1 MSRRNKTCIDPL
13 SAFGLVA
20 GAFVAGV
27 VTERA
32 AGVTGKVETKARE
45 QGAKLQK
52 LLQANIES
60 ARREIDKSTDSLR
73 KELAKAQEAIQ
84 GKTEPE
90 WSEFEPDEDKPER
103 YSHSNRII
111 KGRPYIITET
121 TKSVG
126 GQSFPAYLVLYGPK
140 RKGGKWGEIKGDLY
154 GAFEHLPLALQAAE
168 RHSGIR
174 KNARKTKNG
183 AGSNLETLETIGGE
197 FQSRTSQNRIPR
209 KRGDRY
215 VVYKE
220 SKLDS
225 DWPHKPGD
233 PIDFSALIRF
243 RSAWYPDNDY
253 GLHDAAHHAR
263 LKNKDKKGPY
273 RIAEYRDHRLY
284 DYGSWSDAKRNHPDA
299 FGYLFDVAK
308 NKKRNKRRNGFGGKE
323 ARSEVLEAFYEHSRV
338 SPKAVNKGI
347 VELVFYVHKD
357 RDAYEDAEPPTGP
370 YHMND
375 MSEWVKVKPGSV
387 VEVFIFDPNDPEA
400 TLSDKDSLTVLVEGI
415 SPDLKDSF
423 DRYEEEQY
431 GRAERSHRG
440 NRRRRRKRK

>member
-1 MSRRNKTCIDPL
+1 MARRNKTCIDPL

-20 GAFVAGV
+20 GAFVAGI

-45 QGAKLQK
+45 QGEKLQK

-60 ARREIDKSTDSLR
+60 ARREIDKSTDALR

-121 TKSVG
+121 TKIVG

-154 GAFEHLPLALQAAE
+154 GAFEHLPLAVQAAE

-174 KNARKTKNG
+174 KNT
-183 AGSNLETLETIGGE
+183 
-197 FQSRTSQNRIPR
+197 
-209 KRGDRY
+209 
-215 VVYKE
+215 
-220 SKLDS
+220 
-225 DWPHKPGD
+225 
-233 PIDFSALIRF
+233 
-243 RSAWYPDNDY
+243 
-253 GLHDAAHHAR
+253 
-263 LKNKDKKGPY
+263 
-273 RIAEYRDHRLY
+273 
-284 DYGSWSDAKRNHPDA
+284 
-299 FGYLFDVAK
+299 
-308 NKKRNKRRNGFGGKE
+308 RRNGFGGKE
-323 ARSEVLEAFYEHSRV
+323 ARSEVLEAFYEHSRI
-338 SPKAVNKGI
+338 SPKAVNRGI

-370 YHMND
+370 HHMND

-387 VEVFIFDPNDPEA
+387 VEVFVFDPNDPEA
-400 TLSDKDSLTVLVEGI
+400 PLSDKDSLTVLVEGI
-415 SPDLKDSF
+415 PPNLKSSF

-431 GRAERSHRG
+431 GRAERSHKG